1 VSADVLG
8 HTESTDPV
16 VAEDLG
22 HLLVG
27 VEELLV
33 LGVLEVVLLDVGPQL
48 LDALSPGSL
57 LLADDVSELGG
68 ELHGLG
74 ESGSLRHV
82 ESWLVFGAWSKIERK
97 DEP

>member
-1 VSADVLG
+1 MSAQELG
-8 HTESTDPV
+8 HTESTNPV

-22 HLLVG
+22 HLLVW

-33 LGVLEVVLLDVGPQL
+33 LRVLKVVLLDVSPQL

-57 LLADDVSELGG
+57 LLADNVSELSG

-82 ESWLVFGAWSKIERK
+82 EFFRVVPVGFVRR
-97 DEP
+97 D